1 MYEQMLDEKRI
12 RDEEWAFQELIDA
25 QWDAYDE
32 VWEAYSNFESQQ
44 SQAYSQM
51 YRALDNNGYDYYD
64 GQVVQLEQKINYL
77 QQQMNQY
84 IAVMD
89 AIQDQV
95 NSYYEE

>member
-1 MYEQMLDEKRI
+1 
-12 RDEEWAFQELIDA
+12 LIDA

-32 VWEAYSNFESQQ
+32 VWEVYQTFETQQ
-44 SQAYSQM
+44 SNAYNQM
-51 YRALDNNGYDYYD
+51 YRLLDNNGYDYYD
-64 GQVVQLEQKINYL
+64 PQVQQYEQKINYL

-95 NSYYEE
+95 NSYYDE

>member
-1 MYEQMLDEKRI
+1 
-12 RDEEWAFQELIDA
+12 
-25 QWDAYDE
+25 
-32 VWEAYSNFESQQ
+32 
-44 SQAYSQM
+44 M